1 VASIPFTQFFAEKNY
16 RLVIVREKTDDQ
28 QPDMF
33 EGEKFNYRCILTSDH
48 EKTEKKLLSSI
59 TSVAPAKIFDIAYC
73 MFCLLLNVF
82 VNSSGESVTGRYEC
96 DLISVLIIL
105 SL

>member
-1 VASIPFTQFFAEKNY
+1 
-16 RLVIVREKTDDQ
+16 
-28 QPDMF
+28 MF

-48 EKTEKKLLSSI
+48 EKTEKEVI
-59 TSVAPAKIFDIAYC
+59 EFYNQRGAGEKIFDIVYC
-73 MFCLLLNVF
+73 MFWLLLNVF